1 MHITDLKAVYPNY
14 KHVAP
19 SWRTYLWQ
27 IVVRVESDTG
37 EVGFGYG
44 GGGKAAVEIVNGHM
58 RDLLVGRKLDGRD
71 DIFSA
76 WDALYYESIPYGRKG
91 VGVMALSGI
100 DLAMWDLLA
109 KSEGVPVHA
118 VIGPR
123 TKGDDSRIRDRRRP
137 GVVQRDGLYRAQVP
151 APWDRCPGGLRDS

>member
-1 MHITDLKAVYPNY
+1 MHIIDLKAVYPNY

-19 SWRTYLWQ
+19 SWRTHLWQ

-58 RDLLVGRKLDGRD
+58 RDLLVGRKLDGTERH
-71 DIFSA
+71 
-76 WDALYYESIPYGRKG
+76 LQRLGRAVLRVHPLRSQG
-91 VGVMALSGI
+91 RRGHGPERYRPRAVGPAGQ
-100 DLAMWDLLA
+100 
-109 KSEGVPVHA
+109 
-118 VIGPR
+118 IGGR
-123 TKGDDSRIRDRRRP
+123 ARSCRHRAENEGDDSRLRDRRRP

-151 APWDRCPGGLRDS
+151 TSRDRRIG